1 MVLIVGFNII
11 RISYGPGCVLFY
23 ERISEWAM
31 IGYMLAPFPSCFV
44 FFKEAHLFHEDSVLH
59 NEFTN
64 GPKGWSL
71 N

>member
-1 MVLIVGFNII
+1 MSQFDSHYL
-11 RISYGPGCVLFY
+11 GCVLFY

-31 IGYMLAPFPSCFV
+31 IGYMLAPLGAVYRIGHIYFTY
-44 FFKEAHLFHEDSVLH
+44 SVLH

>member
-1 MVLIVGFNII
+1 MVLIGTII
-11 RISYGPGCVLFY
+11 SYFSYGPGCVLFY

-31 IGYMLAPFPSCFV
+31 IGYMLAFRGAV
-44 FFKEAHLFHEDSVLH
+44 FNSWACGFTYSVLH

>member
-1 MVLIVGFNII
+1 MHKVDNCILWAN
-11 RISYGPGCVLFY
+11 LK
-23 ERISEWAM
+23 WAM
-31 IGYMLAPFPSCFV
+31 IGYMLAYV
-44 FFKEAHLFHEDSVLH
+44 GAVLH